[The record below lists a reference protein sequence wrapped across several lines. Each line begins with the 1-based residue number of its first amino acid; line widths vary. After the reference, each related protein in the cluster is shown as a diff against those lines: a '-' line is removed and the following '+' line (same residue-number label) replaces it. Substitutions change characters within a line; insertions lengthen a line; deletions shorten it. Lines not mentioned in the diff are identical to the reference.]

1 MDARLR
7 HLMDMGLKG
16 VEAFYSGFSVKLI
29 KQMLSFADEYG
40 LYVTAGS
47 DYHGVNKLVK
57 LGDTGFDP
65 EFEIPRG
72 MREFIRIV
80 L

>member
-1 MDARLR
+1 MFQEMQDTENLR
-7 HLMDMGLKG
+7 
-16 VEAFYSGFSVKLI
+16 EIYLI
-29 KQMLSFADEYG
+29 KQMLSFAEKYG

-47 DYHGVNKLVK
+47 DYHGKNKLVL

-65 EFEIPRG
+65 EFEIPKG
-72 MREFIRIV
+72 MREFIREV